1 MEDQL
6 AKEYLKLRTQKPT
19 GSDGYYQITFLS
31 DSSGNLQK
39 SVQTWWDSFTE
50 TRPRREI
57 RSGRLFHPE
66 PQKEWLEKKLR
77 QSAVIVNTVEDL
89 HIFFLWG
96 GHALVEKSLGD
107 EYLPDLV
114 GPKVAL
120 QDSSHRGF
128 VDADSLPKSKIQHA
142 PSKKLRME
150 VIKRDEYRCRIC
162 GRSPANYVDVEL
174 HVHHIIPWGIGGITE
189 KANLITL
196 CKTCHDGLEPHY
208 SPQLSELL
216 KDIPEKESRGQEAY
230 VDGIKSYQIQLSKCF
245 FGDDSL

>member
-6 AKEYLKLRTQKPT
+6 AKEYLRLRTQKST
-19 GSDGYYQITFLS
+19 GSDGYYQITVLS
-31 DSSGNLQK
+31 DSNGNLQQ
-39 SVQTWWDSFTE
+39 SVQTCWDSFTE
-50 TRPRREI
+50 TKPRREI
-57 RSGRLFHPE
+57 RSGSLFHPE

-107 EYLPDLV
+107 KHLPNLV

-120 QDSSHRGF
+120 QHSSHGGF

-142 PSKKLRME
+142 PSKKLRMD
-150 VIKRDEYRCRIC
+150 VINRDEYRCRIC

-189 KANLITL
+189 KENLITL

-208 SPQLSELL
+208 SPQLSELQ
-216 KDIPEKESRGQEAY
+216 KDSLEKESRGHEAY
-230 VDGIKSYQIQLSKCF
+230 IGGIKNYQIQLANYF
-245 FGDDSL
+245 VGDNSS

>member
-6 AKEYLKLRTQKPT
+6 TKEYLRLRTQKPT

-31 DSSGNLQK
+31 DSSGKLQQ
-39 SVQTWWDSFTE
+39 SVQTQWHSFTE
-50 TRPRREI
+50 TQPRREI
-57 RSGRLFHPE
+57 RSGRLYDPE
-66 PQKEWLEKKLR
+66 PQKEWLDKNLR

-89 HIFFLWG
+89 HVFFLCG
-96 GHALVEKSLGD
+96 GHALVEKTLGD
-107 EYLPDLV
+107 ELLSDLV
-114 GPKVAL
+114 GPRL
-120 QDSSHRGF
+120 TLLDSTHTGF
-128 VDADSLPKSKIQHA
+128 VNADSLPKSKIQHA

-150 VIKRDEYRCRIC
+150 VIMRDEYRCRIC

-208 SPQLSELL
+208 SPQLSKLQ
-216 KDIPEKESRGQEAY
+216 KDIHENELSGQDAY
-230 VDGIKSYQIQLSKCF
+230 IWGVKNYQMQLSKYF
-245 FGDDSL
+245 SDGDSL